1 MKTNIH
7 YILLTAMRDWLFAGL
22 LLGVLFAVM
31 ISSAMG
37 DMAMLEPEQL
47 KISYSAAASRLVLV
61 IGMIVFTCFHVR
73 HAFDSKEIDVFL
85 SRPISR
91 PNLVVSYWLG
101 FSFVAVLLALPTIA
115 VVQWVGPLSMQGFWL
130 WSLTLVLELVLV
142 VAAALFSSF
151 TLKSGVSSVM
161 ATFGFYVLAR
171 MMGFFIATANS
182 ALLFR
187 SEEMNNVSRWVMDH
201 LAMVVPRLDFFAKT
215 NWLVYGIADNAEIY
229 NAVLQAVIF
238 ILVLLAATV
247 VDFRRKQF

>member
-22 LLGVLFAVM
+22 LLGVLFAAM

-61 IGMIVFTCFHVR
+61 MGLIVFTCFHVR

-91 PNLVVSYWLG
+91 PNLVISYWLG
-101 FSFVAVLLALPTIA
+101 FSFVAILLALPTIA
-115 VVQWVGPLSMQGFWL
+115 IVQFVGPLNMQGFWL
-130 WSLTLVLELVLV
+130 WAGTLSLELMLV

-161 ATFGFYVLAR
+161 ATLGFYVLAR

-182 ALLFR
+182 SLLFR
-187 SEEMNNVSRWVMDH
+187 SQEMNEMSRWVMEC
-201 LAMVVPRLDFFAKT
+201 LAIVVPRLDFFAKT
-215 NWLVYGIADNAEIY
+215 NWLVYGIPQNSEIY
-229 NAVLQAVIF
+229 HAVLQAVIF
-238 ILVLLAATV
+238 IMLLLAATI